1 MTTVTKTSGTPTTA
15 TPTTLTTGIDS
26 GAAVST
32 TSNAPDWRKLG
43 GHFLS
48 ALTIFLSLLIFFP
61 IFWMVLTSFKTEVDA
76 YTDPPML
83 VFNPTLENY
92 QVAIQESRY
101 PSYLL
106 NTVLIVGFS
115 TFVALALGVP
125 AAYSLAFYPGKRNAA
140 IMMWI
145 MSTRMLPAVGVIV
158 PLYVIFNRLEL
169 FDTHLGLI
177 LLYTAM
183 NLPLVIWM
191 MRSFL
196 ADLPYEVLEAAR
208 IDGATLWQEFV
219 QIILPLALPG
229 LMATILLCLIFTW
242 NEFFI
247 AFNLTIN
254 KAAPLSVYIVSFKT
268 SEGLFWAK
276 MSAAATI
283 TALPVVIAGWV
294 AQRQLVRGLTA
305 GAVK

>member
-1 MTTVTKTSGTPTTA
+1 MKGR
-15 TPTTLTTGIDS
+15 
-26 GAAVST
+26 
-32 TSNAPDWRKLG
+32 RKLA
-43 GHFLS
+43 GHALS
-48 ALTIFLSLLIFFP
+48 VFTVVLALLIFFP
-61 IFWMVLTSFKTEVDA
+61 IFWMFLTSFKTESDA
-76 YTDPPML
+76 YTDPPL
-83 VFNPTLENY
+83 LLFTPTLDNY
-92 QVAIQESRY
+92 QVALQQSRY
-101 PSYLL
+101 FDYLG
-106 NTVLIVGFS
+106 NTILIVGFS

-125 AAYSLAFYPGKRNAA
+125 AAYSLAFYPGKRTNATL
-140 IMMWI
+140 MWV
-145 MSTRMLPAVGVIV
+145 MSTRMLPPVGVIV
-158 PLYVIFNRLEL
+158 PLYVIFKNLSL
-169 FDTHLGLI
+169 FDTHSGLI

-208 IDGATLWQEFV
+208 IDGATLRQEFMR
-219 QIILPLALPG
+219 IILPLALPG

-254 KAAPLSVYIVSFKT
+254 KAAPLSVFIVSFKT